1 LNDGVEVNFC
11 INFFQQKNRISSGE
25 TVTKEEQ
32 AILQDIDETL
42 PTTQSTMSLSTVA
55 SSALSPTSSV
65 VATTAAVYAA
75 DNRSI
80 NADEWEKERSALYQQ
95 LDEKVKSI
103 PVFK

>member
-1 LNDGVEVNFC
+1 M
-11 INFFQQKNRISSGE
+11 NFFQQKNRISSGE

-65 VATTAAVYAA
+65 VATTAAVYAV

-95 LDEKVKSI
+95 LDEKVRSI